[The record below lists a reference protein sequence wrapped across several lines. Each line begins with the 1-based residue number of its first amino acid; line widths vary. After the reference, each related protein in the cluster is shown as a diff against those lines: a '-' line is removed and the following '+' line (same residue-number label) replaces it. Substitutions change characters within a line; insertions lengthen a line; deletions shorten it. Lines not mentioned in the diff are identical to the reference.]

1 MLGAVSAD
9 LNMSAS
15 VRSRAVALTCINNSP
30 PDLSSHHVFFGSG
43 LPQEAGR
50 DQEIWPQDQ
59 HGATEVS
66 RALTLITLTL
76 ISPRRLDHI
85 KQGQFTVAVA
95 EDEEPMAPKF
105 LTDIQDAEVP

>member
-59 HGATEVS
+59 HGPAEVS
-66 RALTLITLTL
+66 KALMN
-76 ISPRRLDHI
+76 RLNNLLDLRH
-85 KQGQFTVAVA
+85 QEAGPHQAGTVHGGCG
-95 EDEEPMAPKF
+95 
-105 LTDIQDAEVP
+105 

>member
-1 MLGAVSAD
+1 MPS
-9 LNMSAS
+9 
-15 VRSRAVALTCINNSP
+15 
-30 PDLSSHHVFFGSG
+30 
-43 LPQEAGR
+43 
-50 DQEIWPQDQ
+50 
-59 HGATEVS
+59 
-66 RALTLITLTL
+66 LILLTL